1 MIKQV
6 TSNANS
12 TNDKAALKY
21 IFLFKVFTALIIDI
35 TERKPLKNIK
45 IRRGKILPIPLVLPT
60 VLIIQMAIEQAINA
74 NGTGKKLLTFC
85 S

>member
-1 MIKQV
+1 MINK
-6 TSNANS
+6 ANK

-21 IFLFKVFTALIIDI
+21 IFLFSVLTALIIDI
-35 TERKPLKNIK
+35 TERNTLNPINN
-45 IRRGKILPIPLVLPT
+45 RRGKTLVKPEVFPT
-60 VLIIQMAIEQAINA
+60 VFIIQRAIEQPINA